1 MIIKCSHCAG
11 KMRVD
16 ESRIPKGQRFKIR
29 CPHCK
34 GIGVIQDQPTV
45 DQAPVPEVLSAASGV
60 RRKGLTLHHGL
71 PAMGFRNT
79 VCRRTRFTAFAFPRK
94 EKPLWFRPPP
104 ARRGLGIVTWIL
116 VSLGIVAFFALLVNI
131 ILSGPGR

>member
-16 ESRIPKGQRFKIR
+16 ESRIPKGQSFKIR

-34 GIGVIQDQPTV
+34 EIGVIQDQPAM
-45 DQAPVPEVLSAASGV
+45 DQTPAPKVPAAASSIREKDSPAPRTTGNGV
-60 RRKGLTLHHGL
+60 SEHSL
-71 PAMGFRNT
+71 PSDAFHSFR
-79 VCRRTRFTAFAFPRK
+79 FPSER
-94 EKPLWFRPPP
+94 EAPLVEPPP
-104 ARRGLGIVTWIL
+104 SRRGLGIIIWVL
-116 VSLGIVAFFALLVNI
+116 VSLGIVAIFALLVNI